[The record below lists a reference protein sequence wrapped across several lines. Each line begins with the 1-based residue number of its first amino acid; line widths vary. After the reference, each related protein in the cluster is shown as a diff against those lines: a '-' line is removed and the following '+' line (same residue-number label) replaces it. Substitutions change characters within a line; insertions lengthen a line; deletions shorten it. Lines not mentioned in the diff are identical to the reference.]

1 MSTITVELPDSLA
14 KHIHRLAGGE
24 GMSLSQFLATAAA
37 EKVAVWETEDILK
50 QRGALVDPEAIRRIL
65 DKIPDVEP
73 EREWDRIPLK

>member
-24 GMSLSQFLATAAA
+24 GMSPSQFLATAAA